1 MMSSNETLDHDFRVP
16 DNGYLGFNSSMG
28 NLAALGSEEPLSSYA
43 HHGEIAVESLP
54 SCTQQQIEEERLRG
68 DILRYLVKNSNG
80 TYHYSAELRAIIHDV
95 VGIPFKATQAEFQ
108 ETVTSL
114 LEILHSDPQRR
125 FLISGERDNILEK
138 RCFVR
143 GDEDEISDLVEEWR
157 ALIAAFLL
165 ESKRSVGLSDIGS
178 RYRGIALSLH
188 PSPNPLSLFNRHI
201 NITIIV
207 FKTYVIAHE
216 Q

>member
-1 MMSSNETLDHDFRVP
+1 MMLSSNESADRDFHVSETDTDSFDAPEDVNTFSNDSPPHP
-16 DNGYLGFNSSMG
+16 DI
-28 NLAALGSEEPLSSYA
+28 P
-43 HHGEIAVESLP
+43 VESLP
-54 SCTQQQIEEERLRG
+54 FYTQQQIEEERLRG

-95 VGIPFKATQAEFQ
+95 VGIPYNASQSEFQ

-114 LEILHSDPQRR
+114 LDILHSDPQRR
-125 FLISGERDNILEK
+125 FLISGELDNILVK

-178 RYRGIALSLH
+178 R
-188 PSPNPLSLFNRHI
+188 
-201 NITIIV
+201 
-207 FKTYVIAHE
+207 
-216 Q
+216 

>member
-1 MMSSNETLDHDFRVP
+1 MMMTSIETLCGEFRATTEQ
-16 DNGYLGFNSSMG
+16 DFNSFDTPD
-28 NLAALGSEEPLSSYA
+28 EPTDSNYGVPPSD
-43 HHGEIAVESLP
+43 IAVESLP
-54 SCTQQQIEEERLRG
+54 SYTQQQIEEERLRG

-80 TYHYSAELRAIIHDV
+80 TYHYSAELRAIIHEV
-95 VGIPFKATQAEFQ
+95 VGIPFNATQIEFQ

-114 LEILHSDPQRR
+114 LDILHSDPQRR
-125 FLISGERDNILEK
+125 FLITGERDNILVK

-178 RYRGIALSLH
+178 RY
-188 PSPNPLSLFNRHI
+188 
-201 NITIIV
+201 
-207 FKTYVIAHE
+207 
-216 Q
+216 